1 MKKEPTNLQ
10 KALAALLYD
19 QFDCPDVE
27 AGFDDDIMVDYIIS
41 ALIEKNENI
50 CPFKNYMSEP
60 FCEAYKR
67 ECENGLMIDCGA
79 EPEYVW
85 KEFIRINDDTM

>member
-10 KALAALLYD
+10 KALAVLLYD

-50 CPFKNYMSEP
+50 CPFKNYMAEP
-60 FCEAYKR
+60 YCKR
-67 ECENGLMIDCGA
+67 SIEKCGTGLMIDCGE
-79 EPEYVW
+79 EPEFVW
-85 KEFIRINDDTM
+85 KEFIGVNNDTL

>member
-1 MKKEPTNLQ
+1 MIKEPSNLQ
-10 KALAALLYD
+10 KALAVMLYD

-27 AGFDDDIMVDYIIS
+27 AGQDDEIMVEYIIN

-50 CPFKNYMSEP
+50 CPFKNYMAEP
-60 FCEAYKR
+60 YCSRIIEKCET
-67 ECENGLMIDCGA
+67 GLMIDCGA
-79 EPEYVW
+79 DPEYVW

>member
-27 AGFDDDIMVDYIIS
+27 AGFDDDIMVDCIIS
-41 ALIEKNENI
+41 ALIEKNEDI
-50 CPFKNYMSEP
+50 CPFKNYAAEP
-60 FCEAYKR
+60 YCSRSIEKCET
-67 ECENGLMIDCGA
+67 GLMIDCGA
-79 EPEYVW
+79 DAELAW
-85 KEFIRINDDTM
+85 KEFIRIV